1 MVLLKVMLPRV
12 LSLACLA
19 LVGCA
24 NQAPAPQGDGSG
36 YQGRATPVAV
46 EESDAPSQRTRPQ
59 EPSVIKKPGASTA
72 QPVPIQ
78 HREATPKAALPPAAQ
93 SLHRSAVNSFK
104 RGDFSAAIASAERGL
119 RISRTSP
126 ELLLV
131 LARSYV
137 QKGNVSQAR
146 VFAQQG
152 LRYLSNTNR
161 SEKKAFES
169 LLDNLAP

>member
-1 MVLLKVMLPRV
+1 MVVIKVLLPRV
-12 LSLACLA
+12 LSLACLV

-24 NQAPAPQGDGSG
+24 NQTPAPQGDGSG
-36 YQGRATPVAV
+36 YQGRVAPAVV
-46 EESDAPSQRTRPQ
+46 ESVDAPTQRTVPQ
-59 EPSVIKKPGASTA
+59 EPGVIKKPRTTA

-78 HREATPKAALPPAAQ
+78 HREAAPKADLPPAAR
-93 SLHRSAVNSFK
+93 SLHRSALNSFQ

-131 LARSYV
+131 LARSYA
-137 QKGNVSQAR
+137 QKGNADQAR

-152 LRYLSNTNR
+152 LRYLNNTNR
-161 SEKKAFES
+161 SQKKAFES

>member
-1 MVLLKVMLPRV
+1 MTCRRILLPKV
-12 LSLACLA
+12 LSLGCLV

-24 NQAPAPQGDGSG
+24 NQMPAPQGDGSG
-36 YQGRATPVAV
+36 YHGRVAPVVPTNTDVPSRSA
-46 EESDAPSQRTRPQ
+46 SPRAPG
-59 EPSVIKKPGASTA
+59 VIDKPVVATA

-78 HREATPKAALPPAAQ
+78 RREAVPEAKLPPAAQ
-93 SLHRSAVNSFK
+93 SLHRSAVKSFK
-104 RGDFSAAIASAERGL
+104 HGDFSAAIASAERGL

-131 LARSYV
+131 LARSYA
-137 QKGNVSQAR
+137 QKGDAGQAR

-152 LRYLSNTNR
+152 LRYLSGTNR
-161 SEKKAFES
+161 SEKKTFER